1 LSNQKLTP
9 PVEVKSIVKS
19 IFSSLKFRELSS
31 GVSNKLAMINKKLME
46 SEYVN
51 LDVNV
56 QQSAEIVKKRK
67 F

>member
-9 PVEVKSIVKS
+9 PVEVKSI
-19 IFSSLKFRELSS
+19 FPSLKFRELSS

>member
-1 LSNQKLTP
+1 
-9 PVEVKSIVKS
+9 
-19 IFSSLKFRELSS
+19 
-31 GVSNKLAMINKKLME
+31 MINKKLME